1 MATLCFTTLM
11 ARGAEKR
18 AGGGGVSID
27 RMRIYDLVV
36 VLTLEN
42 ARQLLTVLVMMLHRV
57 HYICNCTSSFNG
69 GIDVR
74 EPVCERYLL
83 EMVRFSGIYLGMEH
97 IYTVRGVYTVQQYS

>member
-1 MATLCFTTLM
+1 M

-42 ARQLLTVLVMMLHRV
+42 ARQLLTVLVMMLHTR
-57 HYICNCTSSFNG
+57 
-69 GIDVR
+69 
-74 EPVCERYLL
+74 
-83 EMVRFSGIYLGMEH
+83 
-97 IYTVRGVYTVQQYS
+97 